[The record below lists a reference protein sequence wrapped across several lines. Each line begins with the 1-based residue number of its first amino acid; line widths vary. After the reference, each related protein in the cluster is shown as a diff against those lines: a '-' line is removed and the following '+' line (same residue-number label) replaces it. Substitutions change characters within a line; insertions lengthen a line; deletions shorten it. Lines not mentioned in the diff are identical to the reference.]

1 MWCEENSMANLKF
14 GLIGTGFMGKA
25 HAIALRAAPTVFQLS
40 AHPVCELLAEI
51 DEGLASSKAREL
63 GFARATGN
71 WRALVTDPKVDV
83 VDICSPNYLH
93 KEMALAAIAAGKHVY
108 IEKPLALSASD
119 AQEMTEA
126 SERAGVLTLVGFNY
140 IRNPASQ
147 LAREIVASGEIGEL
161 IHFRGRHNED
171 YMADPELPH
180 GWRTRRE
187 TAGAG
192 ALGDVGSHILNM
204 AEYLTAQRIS
214 EVFGQL
220 QTVIPRRPLLDGSD
234 GMGEVENDDQ
244 AQALLR
250 FDGGLIGNIETSRV
264 ATGRKMGLA
273 YVLTGTKGTILF
285 DQERMS
291 ELQLYKNEGPL
302 GRRGFRTL
310 LMGPEHSDYAAFSPA
325 PGHGLG
331 YNDQKII
338 EIRDLV
344 EGIVDN
350 KPLYPDFREAWRVNR
365 MIEAIERSHVEGR
378 WVRVV
383 A

>member
-1 MWCEENSMANLKF
+1 MADLSF

-25 HAIALRAAPTVFQLS
+25 HAIALKAAPTVFSLP
-40 AHPVCELLAEI
+40 ALPVCDLLAEVD
-51 DEGLASSKAREL
+51 DEQAVRKAREL
-63 GFARATGN
+63 GFARATGD
-71 WRALVTDPKVDV
+71 WRTLVKDPDVDV
-83 VDICSPNYLH
+83 VDICAPNFLH

-108 IEKPLALSASD
+108 TEKPLALSADD
-119 AQEMTEA
+119 AREMVEA
-126 SERAGVLTLVGFNY
+126 AEQAGVRTLVGFNY
-140 IRNPASQ
+140 IRNSATQ
-147 LAREIVASGEIGEL
+147 LAREIIDSGEIGEL

-171 YMADPELPH
+171 YLADPAKPLDWH
-180 GWRTRRE
+180 TRRG

-204 AEYLTAQRIS
+204 AEYLTGQRIQ

-220 QTVIPRRPLLDGSD
+220 QTVIPKRPLADGSGGLGD
-234 GMGEVENDDQ
+234 VENDDQ

-273 YVLTGTKGTILF
+273 YTVTGTKGSIVF

-291 ELQLYKNEGPL
+291 ELQLYQREGPE
-302 GRRGFRTL
+302 GRQGFRTL
-310 LMGPEHSDYAAFSPA
+310 LMGPEHPDYAAFSPA

-338 EIRDLV
+338 EVRDLI
-344 EGIVDN
+344 EGIVSG

-365 MIEAIERSHVEGR
+365 MIDAIEASHAQGG
-378 WVRVV
+378 WVPV
-383 A
+383 

>member
-1 MWCEENSMANLKF
+1 MKALNI

-25 HAIALRAAPTVFQLS
+25 HAIALKAAPTVFSLP
-40 AHPVCELLAEI
+40 ALPVCDLLAEVD
-51 DEGLASSKAREL
+51 DEMAARKAREL
-63 GFARATGN
+63 GFARSTGD
-71 WRALVTDPKVDV
+71 WRALVADPEVDV
-83 VDICSPNYLH
+83 VDICAPNFLH
-93 KEMALAAIAAGKHVY
+93 QEMALAAIAAGKHVY
-108 IEKPLALSASD
+108 AEKPLALSAAD
-119 AQEMTEA
+119 AQQMVEA
-126 SERAGVLTLVGFNY
+126 AERAGVKTLVGFNY
-140 IRNPASQ
+140 IRNSATR
-147 LAREIVASGEIGEL
+147 LAREIIASGEIGEL

-171 YMADPELPH
+171 YLADPAKPH
-180 GWRTRRE
+180 DWHTRRA

-204 AEYLTAQRIS
+204 AEYLTGRRIQ

-220 QTVIPRRPLLDGSD
+220 QTVIPKRPLADGSA
-234 GMGEVENDDQ
+234 GLGEVENDDQ

-264 ATGRKMGLA
+264 AVGRKMGLA
-273 YVLTGTKGTILF
+273 YTVTGTKGTIAF

-291 ELQLYKNEGPL
+291 ELQLYKSEGPE

-310 LMGPEHSDYAAFSPA
+310 LIGPEHPDYAAFSPA

-344 EGIVDN
+344 EGIVTGT
-350 KPLYPDFREAWRVNR
+350 PLYPDFREAWRVNR
-365 MIEAIERSHVEGR
+365 MIDAIETSHAEGC
-378 WVRVV
+378 WLPV
-383 A
+383 

>member
-1 MWCEENSMANLKF
+1 MQVLNI
-14 GLIGTGFMGKA
+14 GLIGTGYMGKA
-25 HAIALRAAPTVFQLS
+25 HAIALKAAPTVFSLP
-40 AHPVCELLAEI
+40 ATPVCALLAEI
-51 DEGLASSKAREL
+51 DEELADQKAHEL
-63 GFARATGN
+63 GFARSTGD
-71 WRALVTDPKVDV
+71 WRALVNDPQVDV
-83 VDICSPNYLH
+83 VDICAPNFLH

-108 IEKPLALSASD
+108 TEKPLALTAAD
-119 AQEMTEA
+119 AQEMVEA
-126 SERAGVLTLVGFNY
+126 AERAGVKTLVGFNY
-140 IRNPASQ
+140 IRNPATQ

-171 YMADPELPH
+171 YMTDPEVPH

-204 AEYLTAQRIS
+204 AEYLTGQRID

-220 QTVIPRRPLLDGSD
+220 QTVIPRRPLADGS
-234 GMGEVENDDQ
+234 GLGEAENDDQ

-250 FDGGLIGNIETSRV
+250 FNGGLIGNIETSRV

-273 YVLTGTKGTILF
+273 YTITGTKGSIIF

-291 ELQLYKNEGPL
+291 ELQLYKHEGPQ
-302 GRRGFRTL
+302 GRRGFSTL
-310 LMGPEHSDYAAFSPA
+310 LIGPEHPDYAAFSPA
-325 PGHGLG
+325 VGHGLG

-344 EGIVDN
+344 EGIVGG
-350 KPLYPDFREAWRVNR
+350 KPLYSDFREAWRVNR
-365 MIEAIERSHVEGR
+365 MIEAIEGSHAEGR
-378 WVRVV
+378 WVAV
-383 A
+383 

>member
-1 MWCEENSMANLKF
+1 METLNI

-25 HAIALRAAPTVFQLS
+25 HSIALKAAPAVFDLPAQ
-40 AHPVCELLAEI
+40 PFCDLLAEV
-51 DEGLASSKAREL
+51 DDALAERKALEL
-63 GFARATGN
+63 GFARATGD
-71 WRALVTDPKVDV
+71 WRLLVKDPEVDV
-83 VDICSPNYLH
+83 VDICAPNYLH

-108 IEKPLALSASD
+108 AEKPLALTAAD
-119 AQEMTEA
+119 AGEMAEA
-126 SERAGVLTLVGFNY
+126 AEKAGVKTLVGFNY
-140 IRNPASQ
+140 IRNPATQ

-171 YMADPELPH
+171 YLSDPAKPLDWH
-180 GWRTRRE
+180 VQRA

-204 AEYLTAQRIS
+204 AEYLTGQRIS

-220 QTVIPRRPLLDGSD
+220 QTLIPRRPLPDGSG

-273 YVLTGTKGTILF
+273 YTLTGTKGSIIF
-285 DQERMS
+285 DQERLS
-291 ELQLYKNEGPL
+291 ELQLYKSEGLP
-302 GRRGFRTL
+302 GRRGFSTL
-310 LMGPEHSDYAAFSPA
+310 LIGPAHPDYAAFSPA

-344 EGIVDN
+344 VGIAGN

-365 MIEAIERSHVEGR
+365 LIEAIEHSHVVGS
-378 WVRVV
+378 WI
-383 A
+383 ALH

>member
-1 MWCEENSMANLKF
+1 MQTLKF
-14 GLIGTGFMGKA
+14 GLIGTGYMGKA
-25 HAIALRAAPTVFQLS
+25 HAIALRAAPTVFPLP
-40 AHPVCELLAEI
+40 AHPVCELLAEV
-51 DEGLASSKAREL
+51 DGELAARKAREL
-63 GFARATGN
+63 GFARATGD
-71 WRALVTDPKVDV
+71 WKALVSDPEVDV

-93 KEMALAAIAAGKHVY
+93 KEMALAAIEAGKHVY
-108 IEKPLALSASD
+108 AEKPLALSSAD
-119 AQEMTEA
+119 AQEMVEA
-126 SERAGVLTLVGFNY
+126 AERAGVKTLVGFNY
-140 IRNPASQ
+140 IRNSATQ
-147 LAREIVASGEIGEL
+147 LAREIIASGEIGEL

-171 YMADPELPH
+171 YMSDPAKPLDWH
-180 GWRTRRE
+180 AQRV

-204 AEYLTAQRIS
+204 AEYLTGQRIS

-220 QTVIPRRPLLDGSD
+220 QTVIPRRPLPDGRG

-273 YVLTGTKGTILF
+273 YTIIGTNGSIIF

-291 ELQLYKNEGPL
+291 ELQLYKHAGPE

-310 LMGPEHSDYAAFSPA
+310 LMGPEHPDYAAFSPA
-325 PGHGLG
+325 AGHGLG

-344 EGIVDN
+344 EGIVAG

-365 MIEAIERSHVEGR
+365 MINAIERSHAEGR
-378 WVRVV
+378 WVSV
-383 A
+383 